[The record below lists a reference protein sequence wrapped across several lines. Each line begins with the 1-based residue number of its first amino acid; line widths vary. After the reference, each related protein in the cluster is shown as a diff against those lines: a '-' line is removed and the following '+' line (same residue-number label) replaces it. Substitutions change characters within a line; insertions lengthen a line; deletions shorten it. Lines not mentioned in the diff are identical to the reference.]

1 MLTVAGQG
9 AAASGFSMGSWI
21 CYKCVAGIGGA
32 CVHCGELPHRWQFK
46 LWSLGAEELGVPDD
60 VMVMMD
66 FDLNRDVSVVTP
78 SS

>member
-1 MLTVAGQG
+1 VLV
-9 AAASGFSMGSWI
+9 
-21 CYKCVAGIGGA
+21 VLGGA